1 MRGDRRS
8 LPWVGFFLVILLGA
22 LLAAF
27 ARVGSFGADQAFV
40 TRYVSFS
47 SLFWIGWVGLMAQAC
62 ATVNASRRIDCAGRV
77 LFGVVVLLFV
87 VNSVH
92 LMRKAALVAG
102 RARLVAAT
110 IRNTYP
116 DVPRSVLGEIYFDQP
131 DVARE
136 RIELLH
142 RWRFPPFD

>member
-1 MRGDRRS
+1 M
-8 LPWVGFFLVILLGA
+8 
-22 LLAAF
+22 
-27 ARVGSFGADQAFV
+27 
-40 TRYVSFS
+40 
-47 SLFWIGWVGLMAQAC
+47 
-62 ATVNASRRIDCAGRV
+62 NASRRIDCAGRV

-87 VNSVH
+87 VNAVH